1 MLGEIAV
8 SLTPPSSWRTTA
20 YRPEVRS
27 LSEECEDRHAVV
39 PGQAKGITLAVVMAC
54 VIVA

>member
-27 LSEECEDRHAVV
+27 LSEQCEDRHAVV

-54 VIVA
+54 IIVA